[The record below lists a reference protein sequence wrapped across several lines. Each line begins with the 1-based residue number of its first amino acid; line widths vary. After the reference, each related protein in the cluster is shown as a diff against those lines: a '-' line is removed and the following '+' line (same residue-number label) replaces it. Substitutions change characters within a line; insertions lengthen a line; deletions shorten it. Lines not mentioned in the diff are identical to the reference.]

1 MYRTLKT
8 LILPVLAVSL
18 ILSFSGCNES
28 NTTTDTE
35 ETSNSDMVII
45 EIAEQPAVCGWLD
58 IVLPSSPVAMAEF
71 DSELWILT
79 TDGFVMKWAPET
91 KDWHVVQS
99 ELSSPTT
106 FDIAAS
112 EFGVAVI
119 SLEKVTVFSNDSV
132 TEIEFSG
139 VALPID
145 ICATEG
151 SFLVLYADGSVDSI
165 LENSLEN
172 ILGATE
178 KVPTGS
184 LCCEDATVA
193 WMNDDNSV
201 AVLNLEQS
209 LLTEVTLP
217 DSSIAIDVFNGEILA
232 GTQAVVY
239 ALNSSSGDWEERFDG
254 TLLGSGLLLTE
265 NGFTRL
271 VSDETIAA
279 PQPMAPEYCFALN
292 DGTVWTMADGGIAVW
307 ASIGEVETRF
317 SDAEVQMLRY
327 QLAGQTGGGS
337 ADTPSI
343 SDSEVSMGGV
353 FRIYESVSSRPDP
366 FSEFPLT
373 SRDLRRELADLT
385 IEELHI
391 VGITLDPSGGDQ
403 AMVEDA
409 NGVAYIL
416 YEGTQLRNNTHIAE
430 ITSNEVIV
438 VQEVTVGSSEDNG
451 GSTTIPTIFSM
462 RLHEEGGL

>member
-1 MYRTLKT
+1 MYRTLKK

-18 ILSFSGCNES
+18 VLSLAGCNES

-35 ETSNSDMVII
+35 QTSNSDMVII

-58 IVLPSSPVAMAEF
+58 IVLPSSPVAMTEF

-79 TDGFVMKWAPET
+79 ADGFVMKWAPET

-99 ELSSPTT
+99 ELSSSAA

-112 EFGVAVI
+112 ELGVAVI
-119 SLEKVTVFSNDSV
+119 SLTNVTVFSNDVV

-139 VALPID
+139 VTSPIE

-172 ILGATE
+172 ILGATG

-184 LCCEDATVA
+184 LCCEDGTVA
-193 WMNDDNSV
+193 WMNDDNSA

-217 DSSIAIDVFNGEILA
+217 DSSINIDVFNGEILA
-232 GTQAVVY
+232 GTQAAVY
-239 ALNSSSGDWEERFDG
+239 ALNSSLGDWEERFDG
-254 TLLGSGLLLTE
+254 TLLGNGLLLTE

-271 VSDETIAA
+271 ESEETIAA
-279 PQPMAPEYCFALN
+279 PQPMAPENCYALN

-327 QLAGQTGGGS
+327 QVAGQTGGGS
-337 ADTPSI
+337 ADNPSI
-343 SDSEVSMGGV
+343 NDSEVSMGGV

-416 YEGTQLRNNTHIAE
+416 YEGTHLRNNTHIAE

-438 VQEVTVGSSEDNG
+438 VQEVTVGSSEDSG